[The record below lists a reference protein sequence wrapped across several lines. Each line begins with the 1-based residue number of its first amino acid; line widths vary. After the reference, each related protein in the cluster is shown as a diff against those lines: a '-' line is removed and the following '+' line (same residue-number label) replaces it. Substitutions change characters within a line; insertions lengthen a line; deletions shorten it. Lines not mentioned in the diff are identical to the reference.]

1 MLLHQNSL
9 CPFFKI
15 FFLSFFILMLC
26 CSVIHAR
33 IKILKKKKIE
43 DTNPNLRFPRV
54 QRSTLKWVVMSEIY
68 KIIMMP
74 KESKVKKM

>member
-33 IKILKKKKIE
+33 IKILKKKIE